1 MVAAVVEGV
10 RLRAGRVP
18 GPRPGYL
25 RRSTARHTG
34 FFCGDDDA
42 ASLWRAALEKCW
54 REEYTHSI
62 TALPICFTEVI
73 IYDCMEYTFR
83 CLKRFSVV
91 ASWSTSF
98 HGRKRPTEK
107 SFSVVVRQ
115 QAEGLV
121 MHSSSKSF
129 R

>member
-1 MVAAVVEGV
+1 M
-10 RLRAGRVP
+10 
-18 GPRPGYL
+18 
-25 RRSTARHTG
+25 
-34 FFCGDDDA
+34 
-42 ASLWRAALEKCW
+42 
-54 REEYTHSI
+54 EYTFRCRKRFSVVASWS
-62 TALPICFTEVI
+62 TALPIGFTEVI

-83 CLKRFSVV
+83 CRKRFSVV

-121 MHSSSKSF
+121 IKFALTRTQQHLTKHLSNTVIRTFEWQKP
-129 R
+129 